1 VLNSNVSGLGR
12 HTCQVDVISSKC
24 GRIKVGLVGL
34 LSDEEDM
41 FRDGTFRGLKISSVR
56 ERYEII
62 YNKMKLMES
71 VHCLVP
77 LTHQTLAADERFAK
91 AILEMEDAP
100 IRNVIL
106 GGHEHVKIHR
116 IISSKSDPKKQ
127 ISIVKTGQDA
137 ERAAIIDLHFH
148 PTSHQFQSV
157 DIHFEELDQKYVPC
171 PIVQS
176 IVDKHL
182 SALNRMEKFIV
193 LDTKTMLSEYFLDPV
208 THRILPLSSEY
219 TRYEQTTVGA
229 FFCTA
234 IKAELTTDVCIIN
247 GAPIKGNRLYN
258 DGTMTYDQLKHELP
272 FPLKMIVV
280 KMTRMQLREAIQ
292 YSRKHIEEGKPA
304 MVMEDGRIERRG
316 YLQTDFQYWRESNT
330 SYDTNHDN
338 DVISVALPRNL
349 LKGFCKIKPLMEL
362 NTELEAKNA
371 LPNED
376 DFMKA
381 IDLIVRYC
389 CKDRWISIAKQFT
402 FSDLDLK
409 RDGTLCRE
417 DIRMAI
423 KTVMKEEP
431 SDGLVDEMV
440 RAIDLDSSGFV
451 EEKEFNEIL
460 AQVRRHS

>member
-1 VLNSNVSGLGR
+1 
-12 HTCQVDVISSKC
+12 
-24 GRIKVGLVGL
+24 
-34 LSDEEDM
+34 
-41 FRDGTFRGLKISSVR
+41 
-56 ERYEII
+56 
-62 YNKMKLMES
+62 
-71 VHCLVP
+71 
-77 LTHQTLAADERFAK
+77 
-91 AILEMEDAP
+91 
-100 IRNVIL
+100 
-106 GGHEHVKIHR
+106 
-116 IISSKSDPKKQ
+116 
-127 ISIVKTGQDA
+127 
-137 ERAAIIDLHFH
+137 
-148 PTSHQFQSV
+148 
-157 DIHFEELDQKYVPC
+157 
-171 PIVQS
+171 
-176 IVDKHL
+176 
-182 SALNRMEKFIV
+182 
-193 LDTKTMLSEYFLDPV
+193 
-208 THRILPLSSEY
+208 
-219 TRYEQTTVGA
+219 
-229 FFCTA
+229 
-234 IKAELTTDVCIIN
+234 
-247 GAPIKGNRLYN
+247 
-258 DGTMTYDQLKHELP
+258 
-272 FPLKMIVV
+272 
-280 KMTRMQLREAIQ
+280 
-292 YSRKHIEEGKPA
+292 